1 MQSKGNGDLDDKD
14 VVDDQ
19 ANARARKIQDA
30 TPYPKVEI
38 WLAPISSHQQR
49 CFERP
54 CEIEIVIMMMIMMM
68 MMMMMNFA
76 DDDVEVDDG
85 NDVEGDLSFF
95 ESDTRKNI
103 ILIGTCIT
111 KTATRHTHP
120 TSISHTRMR

>member
-1 MQSKGNGDLDDKD
+1 MRSEGNDDVDDKD

-30 TPYPKVEI
+30 TPYPKVEN

-54 CEIEIVIMMMIMMM
+54 CEIEIVIMMLMMM
-68 MMMMMNFA
+68 MMMMMIFA

-85 NDVEGDLSFF
+85 NDVEDHLSFF
-95 ESDTRKNI
+95 
-103 ILIGTCIT
+103 
-111 KTATRHTHP
+111 
-120 TSISHTRMR
+120 

>member
-1 MQSKGNGDLDDKD
+1 MRSKGNDDVDDKD

-30 TPYPKVEI
+30 TPYPKVEN

-54 CEIEIVIMMMIMMM
+54 CEIDIVIMMMMMI
-68 MMMMMNFA
+68 FA

-85 NDVEGDLSFF
+85 NDVEDYLSFF
-95 ESDTRKNI
+95 
-103 ILIGTCIT
+103 
-111 KTATRHTHP
+111 
-120 TSISHTRMR
+120 